1 MTQSHDAI
9 DELLAGY
16 VLRGLS
22 GPDAAEADH
31 LLTEHVPGCV
41 QCKTT
46 LEAFGAVAADLA
58 LATPAIRP
66 PDTLLPRLH
75 RELEPR
81 SARGG
86 RAGRWSPARLVAA
99 AAGFVLVL
107 GAGGLAVTQLGGG
120 NVSTLASADLQQA
133 LQFATQAGAT
143 TTDLGPAREIAAPG
157 VEEFYIYGMHV
168 AQPPAGSVYR
178 LWVQSATETVH
189 LGDFVPTPDG
199 TVLLRVAIDPT
210 AYDRVIVTV
219 EPADS
224 EASEPSEPAWEA
236 AG

>member
-1 MTQSHDAI
+1 VTQSHDAI

-16 VLRGLS
+16 VLRSLS
-22 GPDAAEADH
+22 GPDAAETDR

-46 LEAFGAVAADLA
+46 LEAFGAVTADLA

-81 SARGG
+81 SG
-86 RAGRWSPARLVAA
+86 RAGRTGRWSPARLVAA

-107 GAGGLAVTQLGGG
+107 GVGGLALTQLGGG
-120 NVSTLASADLQQA
+120 DVPALASADLQQA
-133 LQFATQAGAT
+133 LQFATQDGAT
-143 TTDLGPAREIAAPG
+143 TTDIGPAHEIAAPG
-157 VEEFYIYGMHV
+157 VEEFYIYGTNV

-178 LWVQSATETVH
+178 LWVQSATQTVH
-189 LGDFVPTPDG
+189 LGDFLPTSDG

-210 AYDRVIVTV
+210 AYDRVMVTV

-224 EASEPSEPAWEA
+224 EASEPGEPAWEA
-236 AG
+236 A